1 MLILFDI
8 DGTMLSSEGV
18 GVRSMEQTGEV
29 MFGKPFSLSGVPIGG
44 RLDPLIWK
52 DACKHHGI
60 KDHASHHEEFRSQY
74 AEILCENLKNTTVTI
89 LPGIAELL
97 QQLTASTY
105 TLGLVTGN
113 YKETGLLKLEAAS
126 IDTAPFVAN
135 AWGTDGSVR
144 ADLPLHAI
152 AQHDKLEPV
161 VLIGDTSHCLDG
173 QAATAEVDRG
183 RLRNRDTA
191 LTATVARRL
200 ATVGP
205 YAVLAQARLGGTLD
219 EHTAVFAAGDGV
231 TGKHRLGGAGDLYP
245 AAAFAD
251 RTRVHIDE
259 SVVVSRGGR
268 EHGATAGKAVGGVAI
283 GHGGAGY
290 EEPAAVGGVDR

>member
-74 AEILCENLKNTTVTI
+74 AEILCENLKNTAVTI
-89 LPGIAELL
+89 LPGISELL
-97 QQLTASTY
+97 QQLTAATY

-126 IDTAPFVAN
+126 IDITLFVAN
-135 AWGTDGSVR
+135 AWGTDGNVR
-144 ADLPLHAI
+144 ADLPPHAI

-161 VLIGDTSHCLDG
+161 VLIGDTSHD
-173 QAATAEVDRG
+173 
-183 RLRNRDTA
+183 
-191 LTATVARRL
+191 
-200 ATVGP
+200 
-205 YAVLAQARLGGTLD
+205 
-219 EHTAVFAAGDGV
+219 V
-231 TGKHRLGGAGDLYP
+231 TSGHGAGCRVIAVCTGSHDRATLEDAKPDLLVN
-245 AAAFAD
+245 D
-251 RTRVHIDE
+251 LSDT
-259 SVVVSRGGR
+259 
-268 EHGATAGKAVGGVAI
+268 
-283 GHGGAGY
+283 
-290 EEPAAVGGVDR
+290 EEILQWIQL

>member
-29 MFGKPFSLSGVPIGG
+29 MFGKPFSLSGMPIGG

-97 QQLTASTY
+97 QQLTAATY

-161 VLIGDTSHCLDG
+161 VLIGDTSHD
-173 QAATAEVDRG
+173 
-183 RLRNRDTA
+183 
-191 LTATVARRL
+191 
-200 ATVGP
+200 
-205 YAVLAQARLGGTLD
+205 
-219 EHTAVFAAGDGV
+219 V
-231 TGKHRLGGAGDLYP
+231 TSGHGAGCRVIAVCTGSHDRATLEDAKPDLL
-245 AAAFAD
+245 
-251 RTRVHIDE
+251 
-259 SVVVSRGGR
+259 
-268 EHGATAGKAVGGVAI
+268 
-283 GHGGAGY
+283 
-290 EEPAAVGGVDR
+290 VDDLSDTKEILRWIQL